1 MQMAHTHTT
10 SSTTRAEP
18 QSRAMPPAWKAM
30 LIALVAIAIFIL
42 ITEHR
47 AHLLGAAP
55 YLLAIIA
62 SLFCMLGHRHG
73 GHGRGGER

>member
-1 MQMAHTHTT
+1 MFIG
-10 SSTTRAEP
+10 
-18 QSRAMPPAWKAM
+18 
-30 LIALVAIAIFIL
+30 LLAITLFFL

-47 AHLLGAAP
+47 AHLLGAGP

-73 GHGRGGER
+73 GHSHGRGGER